1 MHEVESDLN
10 VWTCL
15 LSVYFVTQDH
25 TEIDIIKI
33 TSKTN
38 TEINIEIQA
47 WRGNVSSLR
56 LEEGGTQNRQMK
68 LVNWEKPWVLEI
80 GGG

>member
-1 MHEVESDLN
+1 MLEVESDLN

-15 LSVYFVTQDH
+15 LSVYFATQDH
-25 TEIDIIKI
+25 TEVDIIKI

-38 TEINIEIQA
+38 AEINIGIQA
-47 WRGNVSSLR
+47 WRGSVSSLR
-56 LEEGGTQNRQMK
+56 PEEGGTQNGQKK
-68 LVNWEKPWVLEI
+68 LVDWDKPWVLEI